1 MIHRPVF
8 SGLSKKE
15 ILRKW
20 LETRTQLKIREK
32 AAKKKCLK
40 LQKTRRTLAQDHLKK
55 DKRKNHSSEFK
66 CKEMRGYS
74 KLPYSTVCFIYN
86 ITHNTNH

>member
-32 AAKKKCLK
+32 AAKKKMFKTSENPENSCSGPLK
-40 LQKTRRTLAQDHLKK
+40 KKTREKTIPLSLNVKK
-55 DKRKNHSSEFK
+55 
-66 CKEMRGYS
+66 
-74 KLPYSTVCFIYN
+74 
-86 ITHNTNH
+86 